1 MVFRRARLWGLRDA
15 SSLPLRPTAMPRT
28 AVANGTSLRMRGL
41 GSKLASMND
50 PHVVALIYSVRH
62 HESVDYGKAQPLA
75 FENDQF
81 VVSLKD
87 GKARFELKE
96 HYSTEQQAREAVE
109 PFIRNWRFDAE
120 LRRDPDCFV
129 LDFDKAE
136 IIDRSPTPG
145 VIKVNAAPARW
156 HFSIPSPKVTVSPP
170 TYPPTPTG
178 IDSSHPDVK
187 TLHDRYR
194 GYKDGKELLPSFA
207 YYCFT
212 ELLRQAQG
220 GVAKVARRYSI
231 SQPVLKKISQLSSI
245 KGGVEA
251 RKAKG
256 ANDPFTKEEREFLE
270 KALPRLI
277 LRVAEYHGG
286 QHNIPKITMGDL
298 K

>member
-1 MVFRRARLWGLRDA
+1 M
-15 SSLPLRPTAMPRT
+15 SSR
-28 AVANGTSLRMRGL
+28 
-41 GSKLASMND
+41 
-50 PHVVALIYSVRH
+50 
-62 HESVDYGKAQPLA
+62 
-75 FENDQF
+75 
-81 VVSLKD
+81 
-87 GKARFELKE
+87 
-96 HYSTEQQAREAVE
+96 
-109 PFIRNWRFDAE
+109 PFIRNWEFAA
-120 LRRDPDCFV
+120 CFAHGHDHFH
-129 LDFDKAE
+129 LDFDKSE
-136 IIDRSPTPG
+136 IIDRNPAKGDVSLSAHARLGRPT
-145 VIKVNAAPARW
+145 A
-156 HFSIPSPKVTVSPP
+156 TVRLTMRHSR
-170 TYPPTPTG
+170 YPPTPIR

-231 SQPVLKKISQLSSI
+231 SQPVLKKISQLSST

-251 RKAKG
+251 RKAIG

-286 QHNIPKITMGDL
+286 QHNLPKITMGDL

>member
-1 MVFRRARLWGLRDA
+1 
-15 SSLPLRPTAMPRT
+15 
-28 AVANGTSLRMRGL
+28 
-41 GSKLASMND
+41 MND
-50 PHVVALIYSVRH
+50 PHVAALIYQVRH
-62 HESVDYGKAQPLA
+62 NESVDYGEAKPLT

-81 VVSLKD
+81 VVQVED
-87 GKARFELKE
+87 GKARFKMKE
-96 HYSTEQQAREAVE
+96 HCPTEQKAQEIVE
-109 PFIRNWRFDAE
+109 PFIDNWQFDAG
-120 LRRDPDCFV
+120 LRRDPDCFL

-136 IIDRSPTPG
+136 INDRKPTPG
-145 VIKVNAAPARW
+145 VIEVHAPPNRF
-156 HFSIPSPKVTVSPP
+156 HFSFSSPEGTASPP
-170 TYPPTPTG
+170 TYPPPSTG
-178 IDSSHPDVK
+178 IDSSHPDVN

-220 GVAKVARRYSI
+220 EVAKVARRYSI
-231 SQPVLKKISQLSSI
+231 SQRVLKKIRHLSST

-256 ANDPFTKEEREFLE
+256 ANDPFAKEELEFLE

-286 QHNIPKITMGDL
+286 QHNLPKITMGDL

>member
-1 MVFRRARLWGLRDA
+1 
-15 SSLPLRPTAMPRT
+15 
-28 AVANGTSLRMRGL
+28 
-41 GSKLASMND
+41 MND
-50 PHVVALIYSVRH
+50 PHVVALIYNVRH
-62 HESVDYGKAQPLA
+62 KESVNYGHAKPLT

-81 VVSLKD
+81 VVQVED
-87 GKARFELKE
+87 GKARFEMKE
-96 HYSTEQQAREAVE
+96 HCPTEQKAQEIVE
-109 PFIRNWRFDAE
+109 PFIDNWQFDAG
-120 LRRDPDCFV
+120 LRRDPDCFL

-136 IIDRSPTPG
+136 IIDRKPTPG
-145 VIKVNAAPARW
+145 VIVMHAAPARW
-156 HFSIPSPKVTVSPP
+156 HFSIPSAKVTVSPP
-170 TYPPTPTG
+170 TYPPPPIG
-178 IDSSHPDVK
+178 IDSSHLDVK

-194 GYKDGKELLPSFA
+194 VYKDGKELLPSFA

-231 SQPVLKKISQLSSI
+231 SQPVLKKISQLSST
-245 KGGVEA
+245 KGGVES
-251 RKAKG
+251 RKAIG

-286 QHNIPKITMGDL
+286 QHNLPKITMGDL